1 MNKDIKIMIELQAFW
16 QVILQERK
24 NIERFNKSIDFWKT
38 ELVGKKKTR
47 TDIQSRIM
55 ELKNRQKTGELE
67 LHVSE
72 EKIKK
77 LEHKKTII
85 QTQKEFSAV
94 DNEITTVRAEKNALE
109 DSIIVLMDLI
119 DTEEKT
125 LASIDAELPAM
136 EKQVGNDIEML
147 KSDID
152 KSEEIIKLNQAHFDA
167 LIKDLNPAL
176 QGKFSKLLN
185 SKNGIAI
192 AEVSGDV
199 CTGCNF
205 VIPAALTLDATKSD
219 KTINC
224 TNCGRY
230 IYK

>member
-1 MNKDIKIMIELQAFW
+1 MIELQAFW

-38 ELVGKKKTR
+38 ELVGKKNTR
-47 TDIQSRIM
+47 TEIQSRIM

-72 EKIKK
+72 EKSRSSNIKN
-77 LEHKKTII
+77 
-85 QTQKEFSAV
+85 
-94 DNEITTVRAEKNALE
+94 DNTDTEGVFRCRQRNNNVGAEKNALE
-109 DSIIVLMDLI
+109 DSIIVLMYLI